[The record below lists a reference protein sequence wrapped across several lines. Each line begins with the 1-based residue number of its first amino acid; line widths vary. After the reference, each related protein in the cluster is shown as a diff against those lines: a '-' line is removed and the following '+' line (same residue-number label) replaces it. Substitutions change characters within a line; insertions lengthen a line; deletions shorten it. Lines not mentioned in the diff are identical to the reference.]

1 MIHHNSSPIPER
13 NENHDKTSEKKPAPD
28 GMEGVRKKGGAFY
41 NRSPASKGA
50 SAEPEAGAF
59 CPGKTGGYPEPGI
72 L

>member
-1 MIHHNSSPIPER
+1 
-13 NENHDKTSEKKPAPD
+13 
-28 GMEGVRKKGGAFY
+28 MEWKALEKKGGAFY